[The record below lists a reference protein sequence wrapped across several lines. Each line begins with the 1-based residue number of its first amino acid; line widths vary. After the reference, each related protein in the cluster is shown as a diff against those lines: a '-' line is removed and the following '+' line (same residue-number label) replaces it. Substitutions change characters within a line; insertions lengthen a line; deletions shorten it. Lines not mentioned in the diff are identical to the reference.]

1 MSANSILLDFSLDP
15 ARIIDEVSRKDIVRV
30 CKEGLEKYLAGL
42 KISYDMLT
50 ADGYLCILN
59 ETGTGTI
66 VTIRFFEQGLI
77 TINVEYYRKD
87 GDEAKISFENMK
99 MLENGLRIRLDA
111 IRSKHLPPI
120 KRGSSVDQIRELE
133 NNLVQK
139 LKLNHGQSL
148 PPLQRGPLTR
158 YFPTADERVIEYD
171 IDRVLFDKRSEF
183 QKIQIVHSRSLGN
196 MLVLDELQNIA
207 EADLIYTETLM
218 CRGAENYAGK
228 EICILGG
235 GDGALLYE
243 LLKEGPKFVVML
255 EIDEIVMQACNKYM
269 NSICGEVLEKRTDD
283 NYEIIV
289 GDCMVYLKKYIKEER
304 KFDYVFGDLTDIPI
318 SDTPTGEIWDF
329 IRLILESSFQV
340 LKPDGKFMT
349 HGNGVS
355 CPESLRMYEDQ
366 LAKLTPKVKYT
377 KSSAFVPSFM
387 EEWVFYQV
395 QREVASAT
403 ESV

>member
-1 MSANSILLDFSLDP
+1 MSANTVLLDFSLDP
-15 ARIIDEVSRKDIVRV
+15 ARIIDEVSRKDIVRL
-30 CKEGLEKYLAGL
+30 CKEGLEKYLTGL

-59 ETGTGTI
+59 ESSSGTI

-87 GDEAKISFENMK
+87 GDEPKLSFE
-99 MLENGLRIRLDA
+99 
-111 IRSKHLPPI
+111 
-120 KRGSSVDQIRELE
+120 QTRELE
-133 NNLVQK
+133 NSLVQT

-158 YFPTADERVIEYD
+158 FFPTADERVIEYD
-171 IDRVLFDKRSEF
+171 IDRVLYDKRSEF
-183 QKIQIVHSRSLGN
+183 QKIQIVHSKSLGN

-218 CRGAENYAGK
+218 RRGVEDYAGK

-243 LLKEGPKFVVML
+243 LLKEKPKHVVML
-255 EIDEIVMQACNKYM
+255 EIDDMVMQACNKYM
-269 NSICGEVLEKRTDD
+269 NSICGDVLEKRKDD

-289 GDCMVYLKKYIKEER
+289 DDCVRYLHKFSQEGR

-329 IRLILESSFQV
+329 IRKILQSSFKV

-355 CPESLRMYEDQ
+355 CPESLKMYEEQ
-366 LAKLTPKVKYT
+366 LVKLDPKVSYT
-377 KSSAFVPSFM
+377 KCTAFVPSFM

-395 QREVASAT
+395 QREDTNVAA
-403 ESV
+403 SV

>member
-30 CKEGLEKYLAGL
+30 CKDGLEKYLAGL

-87 GDEAKISFENMK
+87 GDEAKISFE
-99 MLENGLRIRLDA
+99 
-111 IRSKHLPPI
+111 
-120 KRGSSVDQIRELE
+120 QIRELE

-269 NSICGEVLEKRTDD
+269 NSICGDVLEKRTDD

-289 GDCMVYLKKYIKEER
+289 GDCMVYLKKYIKEKR
-304 KFDYVFGDLTDIPI
+304 TFDYVFGDLTDIPI

-340 LKPDGKFMT
+340 LKPNGKFMT

-403 ESV
+403 DSV